1 MSPRGKLTDDPKN
14 YQTRIRMSEED
25 VLILD
30 YCCKMTGR
38 TKTDIIREGI
48 REVYKKLKEK
58 E

>member
-1 MSPRGKLTDDPKN
+1 MSPRGKVTDDPKV
-14 YQTRIRMSEED
+14 YQTRIRMSEDD
-25 VLILD
+25 VSILE
-30 YCCKMTGR
+30 YCCKKTGR